1 MQWIS
6 DNKLSFTAM
15 AQTAKQKQLN
25 VIVEQTLSGCIN
37 RANDARVTG
46 SEFKG
51 IYHVKDTL
59 VLVYYR

>member
-6 DNKLSFTAM
+6 DNKLSFTVM
-15 AQTAKQKQLN
+15 AQATKQKQLN

-37 RANDARVTG
+37 RANDAKVTG
-46 SEFKG
+46 TEFKG
-51 IYHVKDTL
+51 IYPIKDTL